1 MSASD
6 SALTKRLDELAARIP
21 VELPEKDRQRFIAA
35 QQSAEPL
42 AQAFGDSA
50 GAPRWLN
57 GETLEEYR
65 RRLIDPYKKHSR
77 AWKDVALSGV
87 PDQALGIVEEQIRAD
102 ALQAAQHPANLP
114 AGTLREIQ
122 SRDQTGRTITRFVG
136 SDEAAA
142 WLPYTFGERRGRI
155 NTKF

>member
-1 MSASD
+1 MSD
-6 SALTKRLDELAARIP
+6 PALAKRLDQLEKLIP
-21 VELPEKDRQRFIAA
+21 AELPEEDRQRFITA

-57 GETLEEYR
+57 GETVPEYR

-77 AWKDVALSGV
+77 AWRDVDLNGL
-87 PDQALGIVEEQIRAD
+87 PDQALDEVEKQIRAD
-102 ALQAAQHPANLP
+102 ALQAATHPANMP
-114 AGTLREIQ
+114 VGMLREIQ

-136 SDEAAA
+136 SDDAAA
-142 WLPYTFGERRGRI
+142 WTPFTFGERKGRI
-155 NTKF
+155 NTRF